1 VQANKRGN
9 KLRMARRAGVAEGSQ
24 AGSAADAGL
33 ERSRNL
39 LIALLFFG
47 TIINYVDRQVLSLLK
62 PTISAEYGWG
72 DAEFAHFASASQ
84 LAAAAALLF
93 VGWLIDRF
101 GVRLAYG
108 AAVALWSVA
117 GMAHAVA
124 GSVTQFVTARVVLVA
139 AEAVNTPAAVKAAA
153 QYLPL
158 KRRTMAAGIVNT
170 APNLGNIIA
179 PLTVVPFAVAF
190 GWKAAFL
197 VTGALGFVW
206 LAFWI
211 AGTRRLTPVPRAD
224 GASAGRGYG
233 AALADRK
240 TWAIAGAKAITDM
253 FWWFFTFWLPDL
265 FHKVFNLSQSELVGP
280 TALAFTL
287 AALGALT
294 AGKLFGVLLG
304 TGRSVNAA
312 RKTGMLLYALIILP
326 IPLALTADSAWTAAA
341 IIGMALFAH
350 QGFSTNIFGFAADA
364 VPAQRVATVM
374 AIGAIAGNV
383 AGFGIQEATGR
394 LLTGG
399 YGYAP
404 LFYVAAVAY
413 LAALAWIHL
422 LVPRIVAE
430 DEASA

>member
-1 VQANKRGN
+1 MSENHAT
-9 KLRMARRAGVAEGSQ
+9 
-24 AGSAADAGL
+24 DAGAD
-33 ERSRNL
+33 EPGAKDPGVVRVRRW
-39 LIALLFFG
+39 LIALLFLG

-84 LAAAAALLF
+84 LAAAGALLF
-93 VGWLIDRF
+93 VGWIIDRF

-124 GSVTQFVTARVVLVA
+124 ATVTQFVTARVALVA
-139 AEAVNTPAAVKAAA
+139 FEAVNTPAAVKAAA
-153 QYLPL
+153 EYLPIKQRAMGL
-158 KRRTMAAGIVNT
+158 GIINT
-170 APNLGNIIA
+170 APNIGNILA

-190 GWKAAFL
+190 GWQAAFI
-197 VTGALGFVW
+197 VTGLLGFVW
-206 LAFWI
+206 LAGWI
-211 AGTRRLTPVPRAD
+211 VGTAKLRPLPRAE
-224 GASAGRGYG
+224 AAPAVRGSTYG
-233 AALADRK
+233 EAFADRK

-265 FHKVFNLSQSELVGP
+265 FNKVFKLSQAELVGP

-287 AALGALT
+287 AAVGALT

-312 RKTGMLLYALIILP
+312 RKTGMLLFACAVVP
-326 IPLALTADSAWTAAA
+326 IPLALMVDNAWAAAA
-341 IIGMALFAH
+341 IIGLGLFAH

-364 VPAQRVATVM
+364 VPARRVATVM

-383 AGFGIQEATGR
+383 AGFGIQETTGA
-394 LLTGG
+394 LLTAGI
-399 YGYAP
+399 GYAP
-404 LFYVAAVAY
+404 LFWAAAVAY
-413 LAALAWIHL
+413 LIALAWIHF

-430 DEASA
+430 DERG

>member
-1 VQANKRGN
+1 
-9 KLRMARRAGVAEGSQ
+9 MAEPVKAQPSI
-24 AGSAADAGL
+24 DAGL
-33 ERSRNL
+33 ARSRNL
-39 LIALLFFG
+39 LVALLFFG

-101 GVRLAYG
+101 GVRVAYG
-108 AAVALWSVA
+108 AAVAIWSLA
-117 GMAHAVA
+117 GMAHAFASTVTGFVA
-124 GSVTQFVTARVVLVA
+124 ARVVLVA
-139 AEAVNTPAAVKAAA
+139 AEAVNTPVAVKGAA

-158 KRRTMAAGIVNT
+158 ARRTMAMGIVNT

-179 PLTVVPFAVAF
+179 PLTVVPFALVF
-190 GWKAAFL
+190 GWRAAFL

-206 LAFWI
+206 LVFWI
-211 AGTRRLTPVPRAD
+211 AGTRHLTPLPRAAVD
-224 GASAGRGYG
+224 KSPGNSGTGYR
-233 AALADRK
+233 AALSDRK
-240 TWAIAGAKAITDM
+240 TWAIAGAKALTDM

-265 FHKVFNLSQSELVGP
+265 FNKVFGLSQSELIGP
-280 TALAFTL
+280 TALAFSL

-294 AGKLFGVLLG
+294 AGKVFGVLLG
-304 TGRSVNAA
+304 RGRSVDRA
-312 RKTGMLLYALIILP
+312 RKTGMLLYALIVLP
-326 IPLALTADSAWTAAA
+326 IPLALMADSAWIAAA

-364 VPAQRVATVM
+364 IPAQRVATVM
-374 AIGAIAGNV
+374 AIGAIAGNL
-383 AGFGIQEATGR
+383 AGFGIQEATGA

-404 LFYVAAVAY
+404 LFWGASGAY
-413 LAALAWIHL
+413 LLALGWIHL

-430 DEASA
+430 DEGVG

>member
-1 VQANKRGN
+1 MTETQQPADDAQRG
-9 KLRMARRAGVAEGSQ
+9 LQRTRT
-24 AGSAADAGL
+24 
-33 ERSRNL
+33 L

-47 TIINYVDRQVLSLLK
+47 TIINYIDRQVLSLLK
-62 PTISAEYGWG
+62 PTISAEFGWG

-84 LAAAAALLF
+84 LAAAIALLF

-108 AAVALWSVA
+108 AAVALWSAA
-117 GMAHAVA
+117 GMAHAA
-124 GSVTQFVTARVVLVA
+124 AATVTQFVSARVALVA

-153 QYLPL
+153 EYLPI
-158 KRRTMAAGIVNT
+158 RQRSMAVGIVNT
-170 APNLGNIIA
+170 APNIGNILA

-190 GWKAAFL
+190 GWKAAFI
-197 VTGALGFVW
+197 VTGALGFIW
-206 LAFWI
+206 LGFWI
-211 AGTRRLTPVPRAD
+211 AGTRRLQPLPRAAVV
-224 GASAGRGYG
+224 GPTASSYAE
-233 AALADRK
+233 ALPDRK

-265 FHKVFNLSQSELVGP
+265 FNKVFQLSQSELIGP
-280 TALAFTL
+280 TALAFSL
-287 AALGALT
+287 AAVGALT

-304 TGRSVNAA
+304 AGRSVNAA

-326 IPLALTADSAWTAAA
+326 IPLALTVDSAWTAAA

-364 VPAQRVATVM
+364 VPARRVATVM
-374 AIGAIAGNV
+374 AIGAVAGNL
-383 AGFGIQEATGR
+383 AGFGIQEATGA

-404 LFYVAAVAY
+404 LFWVASFAY

-430 DEASA
+430 DEGIT

>member
-1 VQANKRGN
+1 MTEGTGTHVNSTVEVAAPGDDRA
-9 KLRMARRAGVAEGSQ
+9 LART
-24 AGSAADAGL
+24 
-33 ERSRNL
+33 RNW

-47 TIINYVDRQVLSLLK
+47 TIINYIDRQVLALLK

-72 DAEFAHFASASQ
+72 DTEFAHFASASQ

-93 VGWLIDRF
+93 VGWIIDQF
-101 GVRLAYG
+101 GVKLAYG

-124 GSVTQFVTARVVLVA
+124 ATVSQFVTARVALVA
-139 AEAVNTPAAVKAAA
+139 FEAVNTPAAVKASAE
-153 QYLPL
+153 YLPI
-158 KRRTMAAGIVNT
+158 RQRAMALGIINT

-179 PLTVVPFAVAF
+179 PLTVVPFAVVF

-206 LAFWI
+206 LAAWI
-211 AGTRRLTPVPRAD
+211 AGTRRLRPLPRAAVTT
-224 GASAGRGYG
+224 GAPLRSSYG
-233 AALADRK
+233 EALSDRK

-265 FHKVFNLSQSELVGP
+265 FNKVFHLSQSELVGP
-280 TALAFTL
+280 TALAFAM
-287 AALGALT
+287 AAVGALT
-294 AGKLFGVLLG
+294 AGRLFGVLLG
-304 TGRSVNAA
+304 KGRSVNAA

-326 IPLALTADSAWTAAA
+326 IPLALSVDSAWTAAA
-341 IIGMALFAH
+341 IIGLGLFAH

-364 VPAQRVATVM
+364 IPARRVATVM

-383 AGFGIQEATGR
+383 AGFGIQEATGQ
-394 LLTGG
+394 LLAAGL
-399 YGYAP
+399 GYAP
-404 LFYVAAVAY
+404 LFWSAAIAY
-413 LAALAWIHL
+413 LVALAWIHF

-430 DEASA
+430 DEVA

>member
-1 VQANKRGN
+1 MDSETIRSGEQAATDSSSDPTLVR
-9 KLRMARRAGVAEGSQ
+9 ARR
-24 AGSAADAGL
+24 
-33 ERSRNL
+33 L

-47 TIINYVDRQVLSLLK
+47 TIINYIDRQVLSLLK

-93 VGWLIDRF
+93 VGWIIDRF

-117 GMAHAVA
+117 GMAHAA
-124 GSVTQFVTARVVLVA
+124 AQTVTQFVSARVALVA
-139 AEAVNTPAAVKAAA
+139 FESFNTPAAVKAAA
-153 QYLPL
+153 EFLPL
-158 KRRTMAAGIVNT
+158 RQRSMAVGIVNT
-170 APNLGNIIA
+170 APNLGNILA
-179 PLTVVPFAVAF
+179 PLTVVPFALAF
-190 GWKAAFL
+190 GWKTAFI
-197 VTGALGFVW
+197 VTGLMGFVW
-206 LAFWI
+206 LGFWI
-211 AGTRRLTPVPRAD
+211 AGTARLRALPRAN
-224 GASAGRGYG
+224 AEPAIARSTYG
-233 AALADRK
+233 EALADRK

-265 FHKVFNLSQSELVGP
+265 FNKVFKLSQSELIGP

-287 AALGALT
+287 AALGALS
-294 AGKLFGVLLG
+294 AGRLFGILLG

-312 RKTGMLLYALIILP
+312 RKTGMLLYALVIVP
-326 IPLALTADSAWTAAA
+326 IPLALMVGSAWTAAA
-341 IIGMALFAH
+341 LIGLGLFAH

-364 VPAQRVATVM
+364 VPARRVATVM
-374 AIGAIAGNV
+374 AIGAIAGNI

-394 LLTGG
+394 LLTSGL
-399 YGYAP
+399 GYAP
-404 LFYVAAVAY
+404 LFWVAAFAY

-430 DEASA
+430 DEVI

>member
-1 VQANKRGN
+1 
-9 KLRMARRAGVAEGSQ
+9 MAQGSEP
-24 AGSAADAGL
+24 GAAIDAGL

-101 GVRLAYG
+101 GVRIAYG
-108 AAVALWSVA
+108 AAVAVWSLA
-117 GMAHAVA
+117 GMGHAFA
-124 GSVTQFVTARVVLVA
+124 STVTGFVTARVVLVA
-139 AEAVNTPAAVKAAA
+139 AEAVNTPAVVKSAA
-153 QYLPL
+153 QYLPIQ
-158 KRRTMAAGIVNT
+158 RRTMAMGIVNT
-170 APNLGNIIA
+170 APNLGNILA
-179 PLTVVPFAVAF
+179 PLTVVPFALVF

-211 AGTRRLTPVPRAD
+211 VGTRRLTPVPRAPAAK
-224 GASAGRGYG
+224 GSEGYR
-233 AALADRK
+233 AALSDRK

-265 FHKVFNLSQSELVGP
+265 FNKVFGLTQSELIGP
-280 TALAFTL
+280 TALAFSL

-294 AGKLFGVLLG
+294 AGKVFGVLLG
-304 TGRSVNAA
+304 KGRSVNAA
-312 RKTGMLLYALIILP
+312 RKTGMLLYALIIVP
-326 IPLALTADSAWTAAA
+326 IPLALTVDSAWTAAA

-364 VPAQRVATVM
+364 IPAQRVATVM
-374 AIGAIAGNV
+374 AIGAIAGNL
-383 AGFGIQEATGR
+383 AGFGIQEATGA

-404 LFYVAAVAY
+404 LFYGAAVAY
-413 LAALAWIHL
+413 LLALAWIHL
-422 LVPRIVAE
+422 LVPKIVAE
-430 DEASA
+430 DDGAG

>member
-1 VQANKRGN
+1 MADGQAETGAEQAASNGMRG
-9 KLRMARRAGVAEGSQ
+9 A
-24 AGSAADAGL
+24 
-33 ERSRNL
+33 

-47 TIINYVDRQVLSLLK
+47 TIINYIDRQVLSLLK

-93 VGWLIDRF
+93 VGWIIDRF

-124 GSVTQFVTARVVLVA
+124 QTVTQFVSARVALVA
-139 AEAVNTPAAVKAAA
+139 FEAVNTPAAVKAAA
-153 QYLPL
+153 EYLPL
-158 KRRTMAAGIVNT
+158 KQRAMGIGIVNT
-170 APNLGNIIA
+170 APNLGNILA

-190 GWKAAFL
+190 GWKTAFI
-197 VTGALGFVW
+197 VTGLLGFVW
-206 LAFWI
+206 LACWI
-211 AGTRRLTPVPRAD
+211 VGTSRIKPLPRA
-224 GASAGRGYG
+224 AAAAPAGGRSSYG
-233 AALADRK
+233 EAFADRK

-304 TGRSVNAA
+304 TGRTVNAA
-312 RKTGMLLYALIILP
+312 RKTGMLLYGLVILP
-326 IPLALTADSAWTAAA
+326 IPLALVVGNAWAAAA
-341 IIGMALFAH
+341 IIGLGLFAH
-350 QGFSTNIFGFAADA
+350 QGFSTNIFGLAADA
-364 VPAQRVATVM
+364 IPTRRVATVM
-374 AIGAIAGNV
+374 AIGAIAGNI

-394 LLTGG
+394 LLTSGI
-399 YGYAP
+399 GYAP
-404 LFYVAAVAY
+404 LFWVAAVAY
-413 LAALAWIHL
+413 LAALGWIHL

-430 DEASA
+430 DEAV

>member
-1 VQANKRGN
+1 
-9 KLRMARRAGVAEGSQ
+9 MAQGSHPGE
-24 AGSAADAGL
+24 APDAGL
-33 ERSRNL
+33 ERTRNL

-101 GVRLAYG
+101 GVRIAYG
-108 AAVALWSVA
+108 AAVAIWSLA
-117 GMAHAVA
+117 GMGHAFA
-124 GSVTQFVTARVVLVA
+124 ATVTQFVTARVVLVA
-139 AEAVNTPAAVKAAA
+139 AEAVNTPAAVKSAA
-153 QYLPL
+153 QYLPIQ
-158 KRRTMAAGIVNT
+158 RRTMAMGIVNT

-179 PLTVVPFAVAF
+179 PLTVVPFALAF

-197 VTGALGFVW
+197 VTGALGFIW

-211 AGTRRLTPVPRAD
+211 VGTRNLRPLPRA
-224 GASAGRGYG
+224 AAAPATMGYR

-265 FHKVFNLSQSELVGP
+265 FHKVFDLSQSELVGP
-280 TALAFTL
+280 TALAFSL

-304 TGRSVNAA
+304 SGRSVNAA

-326 IPLALTADSAWTAAA
+326 IPLALTVDSAWTAAA

-364 VPAQRVATVM
+364 IPAQRVATVM

-394 LLTGG
+394 LLTTG

-404 LFYVAAVAY
+404 LFYGAAVAY
-413 LAALAWIHL
+413 LLALGWIHL
-422 LVPRIVAE
+422 LVPQIVAE
-430 DEASA
+430 DDGAGEEAP